1 MHNTPKDDQPTNAQQ
16 YLDFLAARI
25 QQETANYL
33 ELEKEKQALLSQP
46 QPSQEQL
53 RSLLLRLEHHNQQ
66 LRNLQKQVSQA
77 IKDLRQWQIQHEE
90 KK

>member
-1 MHNTPKDDQPTNAQQ
+1 MHNTPKDNLPANAQH

-33 ELEKEKQALLSQP
+33 ELEKEKQVLLSQP
-46 QPSQEQL
+46 QPPQEQL
-53 RSLLLRLEHHNQQ
+53 QSLLLRLEHHNQQ
-66 LRNLQKQVSQA
+66 LRNLQGQVSQA
-77 IKDLRQWQIQHEE
+77 IKDLRQWQIQREE